1 MRNNAYRQTVT
12 VHRVKW
18 ADVHFSV
25 VRGCS
30 VVLCGGVLA
39 ATQGRFGSYAEALCY
54 NSGRWVSRQINLFNE
69 SLCGENQQSKKEFAC
84 PLITYLKT
92 LVLNFCS
99 APDLLRAWSAPR
111 LICSAPDLL
120 RAWFPQRFCKFC
132 LKASK
137 IRWICLIS
145 SKNLCPK
152 YRIFA
157 LFRLAFQA
165 RFSGKV

>member
-1 MRNNAYRQTVT
+1 MWNNAYRRTVT
-12 VHRVKW
+12 VHRIKR

-25 VRGCS
+25 VSKRCRVVWRGVS
-30 VVLCGGVLA
+30 A
-39 ATQGRFGSYAEALCY
+39 ATQGRLSSYAGALCY
-54 NSGRWVSRQINLFNE
+54 NSSRWISRQMNLFNE
-69 SLCGENQQSKKEFAC
+69 SLCGENQLSKKEFAC

-99 APDLLRAWSAPR
+99 APDLLRTWSAPR

>member
-1 MRNNAYRQTVT
+1 MSNNAYRQTVT
-12 VHRVKW
+12 VHRVKR
-18 ADVHFSV
+18 ATVHFSV
-25 VRGCS
+25 VCKRCRVVWRGVS
-30 VVLCGGVLA
+30 A
-39 ATQGRFGSYAEALCY
+39 ATQGRLSSYAEALCY
-54 NSGRWVSRQINLFNE
+54 NSGRWVSRQMNLFNE

-92 LVLNFCS
+92 LVLNF
-99 APDLLRAWSAPR
+99 
-111 LICSAPDLL
+111 CSAPDLL

-165 RFSGKV
+165 RFPGRG

>member
-1 MRNNAYRQTVT
+1 MQNNAYRRTVT
-12 VHRVKW
+12 VHRIKR
-18 ADVHFSV
+18 ATVHFSV
-25 VRGCS
+25 VCKQCRVVCRGVS
-30 VVLCGGVLA
+30 A
-39 ATQGRFGSYAEALCY
+39 ATQRRFVIILVDEFLAKWTSSMNRFVEKPAVKKGICMP
-54 NSGRWVSRQINLFNE
+54 IDNL
-69 SLCGENQQSKKEFAC
+69 
-84 PLITYLKT
+84 LKDAGAQ
-92 LVLNFCS
+92 F
-99 APDLLRAWSAPR
+99 LLRTWSAPR

-165 RFSGKV
+165 RFLGRG